1 MTRGAATCART
12 SATSGSPERLATQRR
27 VAAMAAEGMT
37 NREVA
42 LALFVYP
49 AAVDIAAG

>member
-1 MTRGAATCART
+1 
-12 SATSGSPERLATQRR
+12 
-27 VAAMAAEGMT
+27 MAAEGMT

-49 AAVDIAAG
+49 AAVDIAAGKTHHAALRALGNRRLEVL